1 MESSRKTAVEI
12 LTQVL
17 KNKAYSNIA
26 LGKGLDRSS
35 LDPKDKALVTEIV
48 YGTLKYKYTIDT
60 ILSHFLKNGI
70 KKADEAV
77 LNILRISVYQLRYL
91 DKIPQFAVVNEAVEL
106 AKKKSS
112 GAGRLV
118 NGILRNYLRNPDI
131 SYYDQSNFIEKLCFE
146 YSFPE
151 WLVRMFISQYSQDEA
166 ENILRGLNIRPAVT
180 VRVNA
185 LKTSYEDAMESLK
198 GYGYDVTGRTGL
210 P

>member
-166 ENILRGLNIRPAVT
+166 ENILERP
-180 VRVNA
+180 
-185 LKTSYEDAMESLK
+185 
-198 GYGYDVTGRTGL
+198 
-210 P
+210 